1 MPDDC
6 VLGDVVIWRSR
17 LKGERNMARFRVS
30 LDSGLA
36 ETTAKGDIDY
46 DEDIVLCGLWRM
58 NHNTMSKETCR
69 FSQ

>member
-17 LKGERNMARFRVS
+17 LEGERNMARFRVS

-36 ETTAKGDIDY
+36 ETTAKAEIDVGQQMFSY
-46 DEDIVLCGLWRM
+46 G
-58 NHNTMSKETCR
+58 MSKC
-69 FSQ
+69 QGL